1 MIKEVQ
7 GDILL
12 TKAEMIA
19 HSIAPMD
26 HFENGLALSLR
37 EQYPEMVKD
46 FRHYCHVHHPEPG
59 AIFSWGNG
67 NGKQIVSLMAQEGPD
82 SKHSHGTPGRA
93 TISYLD
99 HSLKNLAK
107 QVKKED
113 IKSLALPK
121 LATGVGGL
129 QWADVRGLIQKNL
142 GDLNIPVY
150 LYTTYLKGQEAHE
163 N

>member
-67 NGKQIVSLMAQEGPD
+67 NGKQIVSLMAQEAPD

-93 TISYLD
+93 TISNLD